1 MPGRQPASRQA
12 GAARQSCGTDD
23 LDADEGEHA
32 EQGNAERQRHS
43 QVELDVMP
51 APKIITYSVNDPGS
65 SRFRPLRCAL
75 LVTVTLRERRH
86 GAILAQAVRE
96 DLC

>member
-1 MPGRQPASRQA
+1 
-12 GAARQSCGTDD
+12 
-23 LDADEGEHA
+23 
-32 EQGNAERQRHS
+32 
-43 QVELDVMP
+43 
-51 APKIITYSVNDPGS
+51 VNDPGS
-65 SRFRPLRCAL
+65 SRFRPLRFAL